1 MFLVDL
7 LIIILLLLVNAFFVA
22 AEFALVKVRVSQ
34 IEQLVEEGHWAAKI
48 TQRVL
53 NDLDAF
59 ISASQLGITIASL
72 ALGRVIEGS
81 VEPWIT
87 SGLAAVGLGGH
98 PELAHA
104 GSIGVVPAVALGI
117 VTFLHIGLGEQVPKC
132 MAIRAAKTTALITSP
147 PLLAFYYVFYPAIW
161 ALNAFTNLILR
172 IFGMGRIT
180 AKESAHSEEE
190 LRLVVAQSVEGGALT
205 TDERKMI
212 ENVLSLEEKTAR
224 RVMIPRPDIVYLSL
238 DRPVEENLALARSA
252 GHTRYPL
259 CEDDLSGVIGMI
271 HIKDLI
277 RHDLSR
283 DVRPDLR
290 KLVRKIPFL
299 PESIRLDEL
308 LRAFQRDRIHLAM
321 LLDEFGS
328 VVGMV
333 TMENVL
339 EELVGPIQD
348 EFDRETPQILPLGDG
363 AWEVEATCP
372 LDVFGEQVGLEVPE
386 EADSD
391 TVGGLILEE
400 LGRLA
405 RVGDAVVIE
414 GFRLEVIQADPTRIR
429 RVRVEKLAEDS
440 ESGEG
445 EHGHEP
451 EGSRERK
458 SVHD

>member
-7 LIIILLLLVNAFFVA
+7 LVIVLLLLVNAFFVA

-34 IEQLVEEGHWAAKI
+34 IEQLVDEGHWAAKI

-87 SGLAAVGLGGH
+87 TGLAAIGIKGQ
-98 PELAHA
+98 EAAAHA
-104 GSIGVVPAVALGI
+104 GAIGVVPAVALGI

-172 IFGMGRIT
+172 LFGMGRIS

-224 RVMIPRPDIVYLSL
+224 RVMIPRPDIVYLSQ
-238 DRPVEENLALARSA
+238 DRPLEENLTTARTT
-252 GHTRYPL
+252 GHTRFPF
-259 CEDDLSGVIGMI
+259 CEDDLSSVIGMI

-277 RHDLSR
+277 RHDLGR
-283 DVRPDLR
+283 EGRPDLR

-308 LRAFQRDRIHLAM
+308 LRAFQRDRVHVAM

-348 EFDRETPQILPLGDG
+348 EFDRETPQVIRLDDHS
-363 AWEVEATCP
+363 WEVEANCP
-372 LDVFGEQVGLEVPE
+372 LDVFGEQLGMDIPE
-386 EADSD
+386 ETDAD

-405 RVGDAVVIE
+405 RVGDAVTIE

-429 RVRVEKLAEDS
+429 RVRVERLPEESEAE
-440 ESGEG
+440 EG
-445 EHGHEP
+445 EDAP
-451 EGSRERK
+451 EAEGARERK
-458 SVHD
+458 SVHE